1 MQPPRKSGSH
11 LSAGASSP
19 KIKPKRARHDN
30 AYKYLF
36 SNRNIF
42 HQLLVSFVGEDFVKG
57 LRPEDLE
64 LVPASFV
71 APGLKDRHADLIYRV
86 SRPGREWFVYI
97 LLENQSTPDKT
108 ILLRSFLYILML
120 YDQVWRNSTAD
131 LLPNVI
137 PIILYNGEDD
147 WNLPSNLSCLIAKN
161 LPDRYIPSFEYF
173 PLIEKDVPEATLDR
187 LHNLVAAV
195 ILLERQK
202 DEAGLARAIA
212 KVIDFI
218 KDEDI
223 LNIRDLLEWMGKLF
237 KDGPEPESIQKLRTV
252 REAGSMLSALA
263 ERMEI
268 KYKSEG
274 KIEGKIEGKLET
286 ARLMHVDGLTI
297 EQIIKYTGLSRA
309 VILSELGL
317 KAD

>member
-1 MQPPRKSGSH
+1 MQPPRKPGKR

-19 KIKPKRARHDN
+19 KTRPKRSRHDS

-120 YDQVWRNSTAD
+120 YDQIWRNSTAE

-212 KVIDFI
+212 KVIDFTEE
-218 KDEDI
+218 EDI
-223 LNIRDLLEWMGKLF
+223 LNVRDLLEWMGKLF
-237 KDGPEPESIQKLRTV
+237 KDGPEPEAIQKLRTV
-252 REAGSMLSALA
+252 KEAKSMLSALA
-263 ERMEI
+263 ERMET

-274 KIEGKIEGKLET
+274 KREGKLEN
-286 ARLMHVDGLTI
+286 ARLMHADGLTI